1 MPSAPSPFHVL
12 RHHQS
17 PLHHV
22 AFSHSN
28 ELLYSGDEEGN
39 IAITDLKLK
48 RVISSWKAHSEG
60 VLGVGEWDS
69 GLVR

>member
-1 MPSAPSPFHVL
+1 
-12 RHHQS
+12 
-17 PLHHV
+17 LHHL

-28 ELLYSGDEEGN
+28 DLLYSGDENGN

-48 RVISSWKAHSEG
+48 RVISSWKAHGEG
-60 VLGVGEWDS
+60 VLGVGEWNG